1 MKRILVKFFA
11 SYLALVLAF
20 VVLKPAFM
28 LAHHSLYVSAPARS
42 LVAAMWHGLSMDLS
56 MGAYFMV
63 VPAILILVSC
73 FVGAG
78 RVMRRIECGYYIF
91 AALVISLIAIL
102 DTALYSYWEFRLDT
116 TPFEYFFS
124 APAMAMA
131 SVTTLQAI
139 GGIIGWLAV
148 AALFYA
154 LFYYVAVR
162 KPMPSSARVG
172 RYGRAALSAFLMV
185 ALFLPMRGSVT
196 VSTMNLSRANFSSDM
211 RLNHAAIN
219 PAFSLMYSLTH
230 SDDFAS
236 KFRFFSEDEARKLSA
251 SMIGPFA
258 PSDSTEHLLSVER
271 PDVYVVVL
279 ESFSSHLLPCMGGE
293 PIAMRLDS
301 IARSGLLFDNI
312 YASSFRTDRALVAVL
327 SGLHARTIMAAT
339 PTSPTNLPSCAR
351 AASTKSYTTRIS
363 PWPTAFPS
371 GARRT
376 MQCSP
381 APSPTRAA
389 AEKVL
394 IIASCR
400 RRAATSPSRFHT
412 TIPASPRVPS
422 ALSLT
427 PTAAW
432 VHTSTVC
439 ARFPRG
445 TARLLSSYPTI
456 TEPTLR
462 ALLSP

>member
-196 VSTMNLSRANFSSDM
+196 VSTMNLSRAYFSSDM

-312 YASSFRTDRALVAVL
+312 YASSFRTDRRESVEAY
-327 SGLHARTIMAAT
+327 G
-339 PTSPTNLPSCAR
+339 
-351 AASTKSYTTRIS
+351 
-363 PWPTAFPS
+363 
-371 GARRT
+371 
-376 MQCSP
+376 QD
-381 APSPTRAA
+381 
-389 AEKVL
+389 
-394 IIASCR
+394 
-400 RRAATSPSRFHT
+400 
-412 TIPASPRVPS
+412 
-422 ALSLT
+422 
-427 PTAAW
+427 
-432 VHTSTVC
+432 
-439 ARFPRG
+439 
-445 TARLLSSYPTI
+445 
-456 TEPTLR
+456 
-462 ALLSP
+462 